1 MNSSRVIFLL
11 LLFFY
16 LFVFCFFFSCGCWES
31 ELRTSCLCGPYSGT
45 SCYTE
50 KTSRFLELIWP
61 ASVANLWALD
71 SAVLSKI
78 RPRTGEM
85 SPLLGAL
92 NVIPGDLGLILST
105 HVVCSQRYVS
115 YLGLPYSLCH
125 FDIRLTSTVCSKGSK
140 VIFWSSRPSWRHVFH
155 RYAGR

>member
-1 MNSSRVIFLL
+1 MCLHLYRHIYMHIPPHIHTNTIHAHTPPHTQTLHMHQHKTQNKTKNKTNIQNINSL
-11 LLFFY
+11 
-16 LFVFCFFFSCGCWES
+16 G
-31 ELRTSCLCGPYSGT
+31 
-45 SCYTE
+45 
-50 KTSRFLELIWP
+50 
-61 ASVANLWALD
+61 
-71 SAVLSKI
+71 
-78 RPRTGEM
+78 TGEM

-140 VIFWSSRPSWRHVFH
+140 VIFWSSRPSWSHVFH